1 MKVRREPHKGYNHAK
16 TLLKD
21 NFGQRN
27 QIARAF
33 IDKLHSDSFIK
44 RDDKEGLVNLAR
56 DLEECVLTFRKIV
69 QRLPDDLQT
78 RWIRK
83 AGKIE
88 RTGEE
93 PTINDLIQFV
103 KGEAEVLKSTYS
115 KFIYQKT
122 K

>member
-21 NFGQRN
+21 NFGRRN

-33 IDKLHSDSFIK
+33 IDKLHSDSIIK

-56 DLEECVLTFRKIV
+56 DLEECVLTFRQIV

-78 RWIRK
+78 CWIRK

-88 RTGEE
+88 CTGE

-103 KGEAEVLKSTYS
+103 KGEAEVLKSMYS
-115 KFIYQKT
+115 KFVYQKT